1 MEQRR
6 ELKSGEIDLIEY
18 LAKKAEYPLNKFW
31 HCYYKASPMND
42 GGMGSILLIPP
53 QKRKKSKTNVCW
65 SCTNQM
71 QASP

>member
-31 HCYYKASPMND
+31 HCYYKASPM
-42 GGMGSILLIPP
+42 ILNSVLTSKFFSEFPTFPCRISELM
-53 QKRKKSKTNVCW
+53 RKFAT
-65 SCTNQM
+65 
-71 QASP
+71 

>member
-31 HCYYKASPMND
+31 HCYYKASPM
-42 GGMGSILLIPP
+42 ILNSVLTSKFFSEFPTFLWRISEIM
-53 QKRKKSKTNVCW
+53 RKFAT
-65 SCTNQM
+65 
-71 QASP
+71 